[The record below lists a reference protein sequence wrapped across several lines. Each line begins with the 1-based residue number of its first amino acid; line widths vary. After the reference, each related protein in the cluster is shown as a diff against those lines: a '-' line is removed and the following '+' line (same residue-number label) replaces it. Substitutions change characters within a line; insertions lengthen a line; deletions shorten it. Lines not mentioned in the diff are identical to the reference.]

1 MIKFGIGAWAVR
13 HYPYPES
20 TYVLDWAQSREVDV
34 EIIDAWADFYSFGEK
49 ELATMRDDYARRNLA
64 VPAVCP
70 THVTLSDPDLAKK
83 NAPRVEKAIDVAA
96 FMGCNMINLSLVQT
110 VPPRSS
116 LAPDADERHYEVIAA
131 EVRKLADRASESG
144 VSLAL
149 ELHQGTLVDT
159 STAMLKLLRM
169 VDRPNVGVN
178 PDLGNALW
186 AFPEPQETPAD
197 ILQNLKPYAN
207 FWHVKNFN
215 RVSFGVKGQA
225 DYIEVPLPYGDID
238 HRLAVRQMLAEPRYE
253 GHICVE
259 AVYSGDPFTLLD
271 TGIAYVKE
279 LVHEALA

>member
-1 MIKFGIGAWAVR
+1 MIKFGIGAWGVR
-13 HYPYPES
+13 NYPYPQS
-20 TYVLDWAQSREVDV
+20 SYVLDWAQSRGVDV

-49 ELATMRDDYARRNLA
+49 ELVTMRDDYARRNLA

-70 THVTLSDPDLAKK
+70 THVTLSEPDLVKQ
-83 NAPRVEKAIDVAA
+83 NTPRVEKAIDVAA

-116 LAPDADERHYEVIAA
+116 LDPQANERHYEVIAA
-131 EVRKLADRASESG
+131 AVQTLADRAAQSG

-159 STAMLKLLRM
+159 STALLKLLRM

-186 AFPEPQETPAD
+186 AFPEPREKPAD
-197 ILQNLKPYAN
+197 ILQNLKPYAK
-207 FWHVKNFN
+207 FWHVKNFH
-215 RVSFGVKGQA
+215 RVSFGVEGQA
-225 DYIEVPLPYGDID
+225 DYIEAPLPYGDID
-238 HRLAVRQMLAEPRYE
+238 HRLAVRQMLAEPAYE

-259 AVYSGDPFTLLD
+259 AVYSGDPFTLID
-271 TGIAYVKE
+271 AGIAYMKE
-279 LVHEALA
+279 LVREALA